1 MCHKTCTILSVRI
14 RARACARANARF
26 FIVVS
31 SGVFSFVVD
40 VLVRARAPLL
50 ALLLLLLLKSLFF
63 FRVFL
68 CKNRA
73 KKGHTFAALCVSPCA
88 RPSARWRRRRP
99 SSHPR
104 GLFRRRCRLDSR
116 GAGWKMERH
125 RFCADVNVRDLRR
138 QSRVRR
144 RRHRV
149 VVRGGRRSRRRKK
162 ARKRRDNERATRE
175 KMRRRTR
182 AKAVAGRGP

>member
-1 MCHKTCTILSVRI
+1 MKHVPFCPYAYAL
-14 RARACARANARF
+14 ARALARMRA
-26 FIVVS
+26 S
-31 SGVFSFVVD
+31 SSWSPPGCSLLSSTSSFA
-40 VLVRARAPLL
+40 LELL
-50 ALLLLLLLKSLFF
+50 FSLFF

-175 KMRRRTR
+175 KTRRRTR

>member
-1 MCHKTCTILSVRI
+1 MYHFVRTHT
-14 RARACARANARF
+14 RSRVRSRECALLHRGLLRGVLF
-26 FIVVS
+26 CRRRPRSRS
-31 SGVFSFVVD
+31 SSSSRSSSFSSQKSFLLQSFSF
-40 VLVRARAPLL
+40 
-50 ALLLLLLLKSLFF
+50 
-63 FRVFL
+63 
-68 CKNRA
+68 KNRA

-88 RPSARWRRRRP
+88 RPSARWRRLRP

-162 ARKRRDNERATRE
+162 ARKRRDSERATRE
-175 KMRRRTR
+175 KTRRRTR